1 MVVYKKYGETFK
13 SLRKQ
18 RGFKL
23 TSFEHLGISPAAL
36 CKFEKGVSLIKF
48 DRLILAL
55 EELSI
60 TLSEYEKCLNDY
72 ELDGHELLIQKLI
85 IAIITEDFKKIVE
98 VYSKAKEIRE
108 QYLALAIKSVYST
121 LTQEEKEEL
130 VEYFERI
137 KFWRYTDLYTFYL
150 SLSWLE
156 LSEISFIIEGLFT
169 VNTEVFNSLEH
180 RNRVT
185 LILCY
190 TVMRYISKGYVSKAE
205 ILLSKVL
212 CENYK
217 HTMFTKNVVNFVKGF
232 WESEFGKKEQGIQ
245 LMKGALNN
253 FDSLSFPGMSNYYR
267 RLYNKYSI
275 SSYDLSL

>member
-13 SLRKQ
+13 KLRKQ

-23 TSFEHLGISPAAL
+23 TSFEHLGVSSAAL
-36 CKFEKGVSLIKF
+36 CKFEKGISLLKF
-48 DRLILAL
+48 DKLILVL

-72 ELDGHELLIQKLI
+72 SLDIHELLIQELI

-98 VYSKAKEIRE
+98 AYSKAKEIKE
-108 QYLALAIKSVYST
+108 QYLALAIKSAYSI

-130 VEYFERI
+130 VDYFERI

-156 LSEISFIIEGLFT
+156 LSEISFVIEGFFT
-169 VNTEVFNSLEH
+169 VNKEVFNSLEH

-190 TVMRYISKGYVSKAE
+190 AIMVYISKGYAIKAE
-205 ILLSKVL
+205 ILLSKIL

-232 WESEFGKKEQGIQ
+232 WESEFEKKEQGIQ
-245 LMKGALNN
+245 LMKAALNN
-253 FDSLSFPGMSNYYR
+253 FDSLSFSGMSNYYR
-267 RLYNKYSI
+267 RLYKKYSI
-275 SSYDLSL
+275 SSYDLCS

>member
-13 SLRKQ
+13 KLRKQ

-23 TSFEHLGISPAAL
+23 TSFEHLGISSAAL
-36 CKFEKGVSLIKF
+36 CKFEKGNSLLKF

-72 ELDGHELLIQKLI
+72 ELDDHELLIQKLI
-85 IAIITEDFKKIVE
+85 MATVKGDLKE
-98 VYSKAKEIRE
+98 VSELYNEATVIRE
-108 QYLALAIKSVYST
+108 QYLALAVKGVYSN

-130 VEYFERI
+130 VDYFERI

-156 LSEISFIIEGLFT
+156 LSEISFVIEGFFT
-169 VNTEVFNSLEH
+169 ANTEVFNSLEH

-185 LILCY
+185 HIICY
-190 TVMRYISKGYVSKAE
+190 AVMIFISKGYVTKSE
-205 ILLSKVL
+205 FLLSKVL

-217 HTMFTKNVVNFVKGF
+217 HTMFTKNAVNFVKGF

-245 LMKGALNN
+245 SMKDALNN
-253 FDSLSFPGMSNYYR
+253 FELLSIPG
-267 RLYNKYSI
+267 I
-275 SSYDLSL
+275 SSYYKRLYEKYSNSPCIL